1 MNKLFKFQ
9 ETNINILGT
18 HDIPMFFASQ
28 IAQLLGYSNT
38 KKAIY
43 VHVWGENKTNIQE
56 YNAKF
61 LGTQKGTL
69 QNMNHQTILINEFGM
84 YQLIFA
90 SKLEKAKEFQKWV
103 MNDVLPTIRKTGSY
117 KLPQLQHNQFM
128 ILNEFDLNTKVVE
141 YLRKYYDDI
150 LFNAS
155 LGENQDSEVKRIN
168 SWKLGYTS
176 GFPDLVL
183 YEHNQSYNGLSIEF
197 KSPSGQGQLSEKQKE
212 INAKMETEVL
222 KP

>member
-43 VHVWGENKTNIQE
+43 VHVWGENKINVQE

-61 LGTQKGTL
+61 LGTQNGAL
-69 QNMNHQTILINEFGM
+69 YNMNHQTIFRNESGM

-103 MNDVLPTIRKTGSY
+103 MTDVLPTIRTTGAY
-117 KLPQLQHNQFM
+117 
-128 ILNEFDLNTKVVE
+128 
-141 YLRKYYDDI
+141 
-150 LFNAS
+150 
-155 LGENQDSEVKRIN
+155 
-168 SWKLGYTS
+168 
-176 GFPDLVL
+176 
-183 YEHNQSYNGLSIEF
+183 
-197 KSPSGQGQLSEKQKE
+197 
-212 INAKMETEVL
+212 
-222 KP
+222 